1 VAIKVNVLRR
11 EGPKKG
17 AGLSGLPSVSMPKVA
32 IGGGRLMQGAAAVLV
47 LLILGLAAMAWK
59 ANSERKVNEAKIVE
73 LKAQDADL
81 QRQLIELRMAEAAK
95 REIQRRLDIIGRVA
109 KSQKVPVEMMTGVLK
124 AVPQGIWL
132 TSLDVRPQEVKVKV
146 EANRPAITYSSE
158 TLKALAEKRERE
170 ERAAEKTEA
179 QGTPRAATAATS
191 PAATKEVTEIQ
202 GFTVVIK
209 GMAFNNFQVAEFM
222 ENLKKVGVF
231 ADVDFTVTQATS
243 VESVR
248 VMDFEVTANVK
259 L

>member
-11 EGPKKG
+11 EAPKKG
-17 AGLSGLPSVSMPKVA
+17 GGLSGLPSVSMPKMA
-32 IGGGRLMQGAAAVLV
+32 IGGGRLMQGAIGLLV
-47 LLILGLAAMAWK
+47 LLALGLAVMAWK
-59 ANSERKVNEAKIVE
+59 AQADKKAHDAKIVE

-81 QRQLIELRMAEAAK
+81 QRQLIELRLAEAAK

-109 KSQKVPVEMMTGVLK
+109 KSQKVPVEMMAGVLK
-124 AVPQGIWL
+124 SVPQGIWL

-158 TLKALAEKRERE
+158 TLKALADKREQE
-170 ERAAEKTEA
+170 EKAAA
-179 QGTPRAATAATS
+179 ASPAPATPR
-191 PAATKEVTEIQ
+191 PAGPVATKEVTEIH
-202 GFTVVIK
+202 GFSVVIK

-231 ADVDFTVTQATS
+231 ADVDFTVTQATN

>member
-17 AGLSGLPSVSMPKVA
+17 ARLSGLPSVSMPKLA
-32 IGGGRLMQGAAAVLV
+32 IGGGGLMKGAVGLLVLV
-47 LLILGLAAMAWK
+47 LLALGFMGWRAHAEK
-59 ANSERKVNEAKIVE
+59 ADNEKKITQ
-73 LKAQDADL
+73 LKAQDAAL
-81 QRQLIELRMAEAAK
+81 QRQLVEVRVAEAAK

-109 KSQKVPVEMMTGVLK
+109 KSQKVPVEMMAGVLK
-124 AVPQGIWL
+124 SVPQGIWL

-146 EANRPAITYSSE
+146 EANRPAIAYSSE
-158 TLKALAEKRERE
+158 TLKALADKREQE
-170 ERAAEKTEA
+170 EAAAAASQARA
-179 QGTPRAATAATS
+179 TPR
-191 PAATKEVTEIQ
+191 PAAPVTTKEVTEIH
-202 GFTVVIK
+202 GFSVVIK

-222 ENLKKVGVF
+222 ENLKKIGVF
-231 ADVDFTVTQATS
+231 ADVDFTVTQATN

>member
-1 VAIKVNVLRR
+1 
-11 EGPKKG
+11 
-17 AGLSGLPSVSMPKVA
+17 MPKVA
-32 IGGGRLMQGAAAVLV
+32 IGGGRLMQGAIGLLVVLA
-47 LLILGLAAMAWK
+47 LGLAFMAWK
-59 ANSERKVNEAKIVE
+59 ANSERVDHEKKIVQ

-81 QRQLIELRMAEAAK
+81 QRQLIELRLAEAAK

-124 AVPQGIWL
+124 AVPQGMWL
-132 TSLDVRPQEVKVKV
+132 TSLDVRPQEVKVRV
-146 EANRPAITYSSE
+146 EANRPAISYSSE
-158 TLKALAEKRERE
+158 TLKALADKREQE
-170 ERAAEKTEA
+170 EQKAAA
-179 QGTPRAATAATS
+179 AGTPAPSTSAAA
-191 PAATKEVTEIQ
+191 AATKEVTEIQ